1 MPLAVD
7 CDKRQALHKALGV
20 EEALAQRTVI
30 KLKQSGVHCEAFG
43 LENPTPKGVLVFLP
57 GIGTYVELY
66 ALMLLQAAKQGYW
79 VIGVDYPGHGFSE
92 GKRGAFVV
100 EDVTTS
106 VTELLDTLGRSD
118 LPVGVWGYSIGSLLG
133 LAVAESDHRVS
144 ALLCGTLILPDVPPD
159 PSYSMGWWVTHQ
171 QAFWFPSLNIPL
183 RMFIDLDKLLAA
195 HPASHMIS
203 QDELIVYDYPL
214 KTLSSLFG
222 YHSKVAKAPQA
233 FKSAIL
239 HGQHDEVLPL
249 GYSRRL
255 VNQLP
260 HPFELIALPQTGH
273 MAPWLSMDDY
283 MQAAISWFDGAF
295 QG

>member
-1 MPLAVD
+1 MPPVVD
-7 CDKRQALHKALGV
+7 CDKRHALHKALGV
-20 EEALAQRTVI
+20 EAALAQREVI
-30 KLKQSGVHCEAFG
+30 KLARSGVHCEAFG
-43 LENPTPKGVLVFLP
+43 LENPNPKGVLIFLP

-66 ALMLLQAAKQGYW
+66 ALMLSYAANQGYW

-92 GKRGAFVV
+92 GKRGSFAVA
-100 EDVTTS
+100 DVAAS
-106 VTELLDTLGRSD
+106 VSELLDTLGRSD
-118 LPVGVWGYSIGSLLG
+118 LPVGIWGYSIGSLLG
-133 LAVAESDHRVS
+133 LAAAEADQRVS

-159 PSYSMGWWVTHQ
+159 PSYAMGWWMTHQ

-222 YHSKVAKAPQA
+222 YHSQVAKAPQG
-233 FKSAIL
+233 FKAAIL
-239 HGQHDEVLPL
+239 HGQQDEVLPL

-260 HPFELIALPQTGH
+260 HPFELISLQNTGH
-273 MAPWLSMDDY
+273 MAPWLSMESY
-283 MQAAISWFDGAF
+283 AQSALSWFDKAL